1 VSETIDVEAE
11 VIKTP
16 PAPAEQKLVKV
27 DDKGIFT
34 FTNQIE
40 LADAATMMIRTQ
52 LAPKHLRDEGKEAVA
67 AALILCKQFNL
78 PQKSMG
84 QMAFIKGK
92 ITCFGSLVT
101 ALAERHPRYGDKKEF
116 CVAAD
121 GKKISSDN
129 ENLSAPVWA
138 YVVQIRKK
146 DSDVWNE
153 YFFSVDDAKA
163 AGLSSDTWNKYKRD
177 MLGHKARSRAFRA
190 EYASALE
197 GIDYHED
204 VLEAFTM
211 KDVTPKSDRVKAIED
226 LAQEQGST
234 DETDTRATE

>member
-1 VSETIDVEAE
+1 VSETIDVQAE
-11 VIKTP
+11 VLKA
-16 PAPAEQKLVKV
+16 PAAEQKLVKV
-27 DDKGIFT
+27 DEKGIFT
-34 FTNQIE
+34 FTNQME
-40 LADAATMMIRTQ
+40 LSDAAAMMIRTQ

-101 ALAERHPRYGDKKEF
+101 ALAERHPSYGDKREF
-116 CVAAD
+116 CVD
-121 GKKISSDN
+121 
-129 ENLSAPVWA
+129 ENGEEICSKNKNLRAPIWA
-138 YVVQIRKK
+138 YVVQIKK
-146 DSDVWNE
+146 KGSKVWNE
-153 YFFSVDDAKA
+153 YFFSVDDAKT
-163 AGLSSDTWNKYKRD
+163 AGLSGDTWNKYKRD
-177 MLGHKARSRAFRA
+177 MLGHKARSRALRA

-226 LAQEQGST
+226 LAQEHGST
-234 DETDTRATE
+234 DETDSRAAE